1 MDWLRK
7 AVQRT
12 FASAT
17 TSSASSVPLS
27 IFKKPIHVPRTS
39 TLPPQVLIQCVPNNI
54 FVTVSSQ
61 PGHTL
66 FKLSAG
72 LIGMK
77 NGQKTSP
84 KGSMAMVDALVAK
97 LGQHG
102 IKTIRLNFRGIN
114 AARPLIV
121 SQLRKVD
128 MTVTEIVDTTGIP
141 FNGCRP
147 KKARRG

>member
-1 MDWLRK
+1 MNWILRTI
-7 AVQRT
+7 QRG
-12 FASAT
+12 FAS
-17 TSSASSVPLS
+17 SSSIPLS
-27 IFKKPIHVPRTS
+27 IFNRKPIVQPPRTS

-61 PGHTL
+61 PGQTL

-72 LIGMK
+72 LIGLK
-77 NGQKTSP
+77 NAQKTSQ
-84 KGSMAMVDALVAK
+84 KASMAMVDALVEK
-97 LGQHG
+97 LRQHG
-102 IKTIRLNFRGIN
+102 IKSIRLNFRGIN

>member
-7 AVQRT
+7 TVQRG
-12 FASAT
+12 FAA
-17 TSSASSVPLS
+17 TSSIPLS
-27 IFKKPIHVPRTS
+27 IFNRKAPIQPPRTS
-39 TLPPQVLIQCVPNNI
+39 TLPPQVLIQCLPNNI
-54 FVTVSSQ
+54 FMTVSSQ

-77 NGQKTSP
+77 NAQKTSQ
-84 KGSMAMVDALVAK
+84 KASMAMVDALVEK

-102 IKTIRLNFRGIN
+102 IKTIRLNFRGIS